1 MKLRGLGR
9 ATYSKDKV
17 KQLRKNRMSLKAKD
31 SNVQDVYIRK
41 VGELRAAGH
50 MVVKGFRKLIKSE
63 HNELAFDKGKI
74 YETQLSFQTL
84 QKNGLG
90 DAPHIEG
97 YLESASDS
105 DNRPYRLKGWFN
117 EDGSV
122 RIEIVQ

>member
-9 ATYSKDKV
+9 TTYSKDKV

-31 SNVQDVYIRK
+31 SNVQDMYIRK

-50 MVVKGFRKLIKSE
+50 MVVKGFRKLIKKE
-63 HNELAFDKGKI
+63 DDDLTFDNGKI
-74 YETQLSFQTL
+74 YKTQLLFETL

-97 YLESASDS
+97 YLESASDA

-117 EDGSV
+117 KDGSV

>member
-31 SNVQDVYIRK
+31 SNVQDMYIRK

-50 MVVKGFRKLIKSE
+50 MVVKGFRKLIKTKDDD
-63 HNELAFDKGKI
+63 LAFDNGKI
-74 YETQLSFQTL
+74 YKTQLLFETL

-90 DAPHIEG
+90 EAPHIEG
-97 YLESASDS
+97 YLESASDA

>member
-1 MKLRGLGR
+1 MKVKGLGR
-9 ATYSKDKV
+9 AIYSKDKV

-31 SNVQDVYIRK
+31 SNVQDMYIRK

-50 MVVKGFRKLIKSE
+50 MVVKGFRKLIQSE
-63 HNELAFDKGKI
+63 NDEFGIDNGKI
-74 YETQLSFQTL
+74 YETQLSFRTH
-84 QKNGLG
+84 QKNGHG

-97 YLESASDS
+97 YLESASDA